1 MWWHTRRNQSS
12 SFGEN
17 GRVHLNQWGCQFS
30 RLLAAEVSA
39 SAVVT
44 LDKPFRGNAKGTGYP
59 LQSPVSSSLT
69 RPCVTV
75 CHHISTGVYISVFQ
89 KTAVTSSTAS
99 SSPTKISRGLLGPCI
114 VQRSTVAYSYEDM
127 GGKDFLLLLLLL
139 FFYIYVDDTGFVT
152 TLTVTQNYTA
162 SRDFVIF

>member
-1 MWWHTRRNQSS
+1 M
-12 SFGEN
+12 
-17 GRVHLNQWGCQFS
+17 
-30 RLLAAEVSA
+30 
-39 SAVVT
+39 
-44 LDKPFRGNAKGTGYP
+44 
-59 LQSPVSSSLT
+59 
-69 RPCVTV
+69 
-75 CHHISTGVYISVFQ
+75 FQ